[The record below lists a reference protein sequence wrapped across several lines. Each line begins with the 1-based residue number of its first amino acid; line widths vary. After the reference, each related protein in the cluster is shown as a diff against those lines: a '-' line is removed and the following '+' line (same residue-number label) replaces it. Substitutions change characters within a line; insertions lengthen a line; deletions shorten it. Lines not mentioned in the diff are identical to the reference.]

1 MKKSFNLFLM
11 IFALA
16 GNSIVPAHAEVKD
29 FPCTGGTYSVE
40 IPAAEL
46 KSNNGCTGNL
56 IIDSS
61 IKSIGKSAFKYSA
74 LTSVVIPNSVTT
86 IGDQSFY
93 SSGKLTSVVIPNSV
107 TSIGN
112 NAFSWSALTSVVI
125 PSSVTR
131 IGDLAFFN
139 NQLTSIII
147 PNSITVIKIF
157 SFADNNLSS
166 VTIPNS
172 VIEIESFAFRDNP
185 NLTTVDIADTVEKI
199 GSDAFGD
206 KIKSIVYCGPAVA
219 NLPTSPTC
227 PPERKAIFDA
237 AVVAKAAAEE
247 AAAEKAFSEL
257 KTFPCGSGGT
267 YSVRPYTSFFGDGI
281 EIVGHRNCS
290 GSVVIDRSVTKIRS
304 SAFEG
309 SLITDIF
316 IPDTVKYIDSWA
328 FKDTSQLKKV
338 RFPDYLDEI
347 PLGIFKGSSIEE
359 IQIPESTRK
368 VAFYAF
374 NGSMI
379 KKFDYCGSETIYDG
393 QYKKVIPF
401 CQEKIDAAAAA
412 WEADYQRQQEA
423 DKITITCKKGSSTKK
438 IFGLSPKC
446 PKGYVKVVPIARCT
460 KSEISTFENVNS
472 AMAGLM
478 FSFNDARIVFSS
490 IDKAKKATKN
500 KSLLALYLK
509 LESAVE
515 AGGKGRSGK
524 SKEAWYALKSKFEY
538 NRC

>member
-1 MKKSFNLFLM
+1 MKKSFILFLM
-11 IFALA
+11 IFTLA
-16 GNSIVPAHAEVKD
+16 GNSIVPAHAQEKK
-29 FPCTGGTYSVE
+29 FSCTGGTYSVDTSSG
-40 IPAAEL
+40 EL
-46 KSNNGCTGNL
+46 RDARGCTGSL
-56 IIDSS
+56 TIDNSVR
-61 IKSIGKSAFKYSA
+61 SIGYQAFMSSE
-74 LTSVVIPNSVTT
+74 LTSIVLPST
-86 IGDQSFY
+86 
-93 SSGKLTSVVIPNSV
+93 V
-107 TSIGN
+107 TSIDGFSFAFTKKLKTIVIPESVTKIGY
-112 NAFSWSALTSVVI
+112 NAFYGT
-125 PSSVTR
+125 
-131 IGDLAFFN
+131 G
-139 NQLTSIII
+139 LTSIDI
-147 PNSITVIKIF
+147 PGPLLVIESL
-157 SFADNNLSS
+157 SFAYSNLASIGIPRT
-166 VTIPNS
+166 VKTIEMS
-172 VIEIESFAFRDNP
+172 AFVGNP
-185 NLTTVDIADTVEKI
+185 NLTVIDIPDTVVYLQS
-199 GSDAFGD
+199 GVFD
-206 KIKSIVYCGPAVA
+206 KEIKSIIYCGSAFYGLPVA
-219 NLPTSPTC
+219 PTC
-227 PPERKAIFDA
+227 PPERKAIIEA
-237 AVVAKAAAEE
+237 AALAKAAADKAAEE

-478 FSFNDARIVFSS
+478 FSFNDARIVLSS